1 MNSDA
6 MLPTVDPTA
15 LFKLGYG
22 LYAVTCH
29 DDRKDNALIVNTVM
43 QITDSPLMVAVAI
56 NKNNYSHDVI
66 LRSGLMNVNCL
77 ESTAPF
83 AVFEAF
89 GFKSGRD
96 TNKFADCTPNRSA
109 NGLVV
114 LPRHC
119 NAFLSLYVKKYVD
132 LGTHGVFFCTVT
144 ESKVLSD
151 KPTMTYADY
160 HAHVKP
166 KPQKKVEDSPKK
178 SYVCK
183 ICGYVYEGEELPE
196 DYICPLCKHGA
207 DYFEEM

>member
-1 MNSDA
+1 MNTENN
-6 MLPTVDPTA
+6 LPTVDPTA

-43 QITDSPLMVAVAI
+43 QITDSPIQVAVAI
-56 NKNNYSHDVI
+56 NKSNYSHDVI
-66 LRSGLMNVNCL
+66 RKSGMMNVNCL

-96 TNKFADCTPNRSA
+96 TNKFANCTPNRSA

-119 NAFLSLYVKKYVD
+119 NAFLSLYVKQYVD

-144 ESKVLSD
+144 ESKILSD

-160 HAHVKP
+160 HDHVKP
-166 KPQKKVEDSPKK
+166 KKKAPEASAKT

-196 DYICPLCKHGA
+196 DYVCPLCKHGA
-207 DYFEEM
+207 EYFEKV

>member
-1 MNSDA
+1 MYSENT
-6 MLPTVDPTA
+6 LPKVDSTA

-29 DDRKDNALIVNTVM
+29 DDHKDNALIVNTVM
-43 QITDSPLMVAVAI
+43 QITDTPLTVAVAI

-66 LRSGLMNVNCL
+66 RKSGMMNVNCL

-89 GFKSGRD
+89 GFRSGRD
-96 TNKFADCTPNRSA
+96 VNKFADCTPNRSA

-114 LPRHC
+114 LPKHC
-119 NAFLSLYVKKYVD
+119 NAFLSLLVKQYVD

-144 ESKVLSD
+144 ESAILSD

-160 HAHVKP
+160 HDHVKP
-166 KPQKKVEDSPKK
+166 KKKAAPAEGAKT

-183 ICGYVYEGEELPE
+183 ICGYVYEGEELPA
-196 DYICPLCKHGA
+196 DYVCPLCKHGA
-207 DYFEEM
+207 EYFEKV